1 MIDWQNKYEQGK
13 TLSHFQEKL
22 CEPKQCGPVDPTR
35 VHEVAAAVHQLPHE
49 ERRSLRWQVVNG
61 HPISKPFYQKIDFRL
76 CSDLGC
82 DDRAFHMSTVSSMDV
97 ASSLVYF
104 YPRLIPLHTV
114 NPEETGVPEQI
125 R

>member
-1 MIDWQNKYEQGK
+1 MNKERLYPTFRKNCASPSSAGQLILPECMK
-13 TLSHFQEKL
+13 LLPLYTNCLMKSDALS
-22 CEPKQCGPVDPTR
+22 GG
-35 VHEVAAAVHQLPHE
+35 
-49 ERRSLRWQVVNG
+49 RWSMV
-61 HPISKPFYQKIDFRL
+61 IPFLNLFSQKIDFRL